1 MKNRILISILGI
13 ALAIAVG
20 GCGAEEYEEYSSV
33 SVEEI
38 PIDSREGSWELQ
50 TEPETFLETE
60 AEEAEE
66 GTDFQEK
73 EEAVEGEDTVEV
85 TEETPDSAAEL
96 TFEDLSKL
104 QFCFSSGAGGWSEE
118 FTIEKDGYFKGL
130 YHDSDMGSVG
140 DGYENGTVYSSN
152 YSGHFTDIQKINEYT
167 YEMKLTDITYE
178 EVAGEEEIIDN
189 VRYIYTDAYC
199 LGGNDTFKIYLP
211 GTPVDELS
219 EEVIIWLRT
228 FGDIEDELEITAI
241 VDEANRYG
249 IYSFDRLKPL
259 EDARMTLN
267 LYQESYEYYNDK
279 LSEAVTTVDMV
290 ECTASMYEISDD
302 CLNEIWNLVRYNVDE
317 DSFDIVLE
325 EQREWIAEKEK
336 KAMEIAASDGSL
348 AAVDRNLFCADMTME
363 RCEELIEYLK

>member
-38 PIDSREGSWELQ
+38 PIDSKEGSWELQ
-50 TEPETFLETE
+50 TEPETSLKTE

-66 GTDFQEK
+66 GT
-73 EEAVEGEDTVEV
+73 EGEDTVEV
-85 TEETPDSAAEL
+85 TEEAPDSAAEL

-104 QFCFSSGAGGWSEE
+104 RFMFASGAGGWGEE

-140 DGYENGTVYSSN
+140 EGYENGTVYSSN

-167 YEMKLTDITYE
+167 YEMKLADITYK
-178 EVAGEEEIIDN
+178 EVAGEEKINDN

-228 FGDIEDELEITAI
+228 FGDIEEELAITAI
-241 VDEANRYG
+241 VDETNGYG
-249 IYSFDRLKPL
+249 MYSFDRLEPL
-259 EDARMTLN
+259 EDAQMTLN
-267 LYQESYEYYNDK
+267 HYQESYEYYNDK

-290 ECTASMYEISDD
+290 ECTASMYEISDN

-336 KAMEIAASDGSL
+336 KAKEITASDGSL